1 MTLGEKLRSL
11 RAVEGALRGFDRP
24 MTQPEVVRAMKKEV
38 GRTVSQSYFSQIE
51 GGVRPHITQTTR
63 DLLAKFFR
71 VYPGFLV
78 DDPEG
83 YHPALISD
91 LRVREDRLES
101 WLEAAA
107 QRFHGDP
114 EFVAA
119 LELIAKQRDPRR
131 EVLLL
136 AEILRHPGMADHLA
150 EILLAPEGLKPKGG
164 RRGANGRKQ

>member
-1 MTLGEKLRSL
+1 MTLGEKLKSL

-51 GGVRPHITQTTR
+51 GGVRPHLTATTR
-63 DLLAKFFR
+63 DLLARFFR

-83 YHPALISD
+83 YHPTLVSD

-107 QRFHGDP
+107 QRFHGDA

-119 LELIAKQRDPRR
+119 LELIANQHDPRR

-150 EILLAPEGLKPKGG
+150 EVLLTPEKPKSE
-164 RRGANGRKQ
+164 RRGGNGRKR

>member
-11 RAVEGALRGFDRP
+11 RAVEGALRGLNRP

-51 GGVRPHITQTTR
+51 GGVRPHLTGTTR
-63 DLLAKFFR
+63 DLLARFFR

-83 YHPALISD
+83 YHPTLMSD
-91 LRVREDRLES
+91 LRVREDCLES

-119 LELIAKQRDPRR
+119 LETIAKQHDPRR

-150 EILLAPEGLKPKGG
+150 QVMLAPEHAVGKN
-164 RRGANGRKQ
+164 RRGGNGRKR